1 MENERGRTMSAIQYE
16 QFNGETMASETI
28 KLMNE
33 IKKKQPLL
41 QFIPS
46 KTNVSKIYVHDTS
59 PPTTVYTTLDAFY
72 NSEPNNRVGQIA
84 YDGQQYIVTS
94 RLIENGRYS
103 HWSGSEHRSKKSK
116 HIKNI
121 IKEAVKF
128 LLPIQFNEIWEESD
142 TKFQR
147 ELSNRTQ
154 QIRNSIINKT
164 RIDPT
169 ALFKEFVH
177 MYATGYTP
185 ITQEFRDA
193 LTFTIEKQ
201 AEIEKYVDY
210 KPTTYMVWVKGNS
223 IQYSDKMTNEPATV
237 DSIDKLPEDI
247 RGKMFVLDVS
257 EVNNF
262 IEDVGMKTQEKQY
275 WVIA

>member
-1 MENERGRTMSAIQYE
+1 MMGLKYE
-16 QFNGETMASETI
+16 QFCNETMASETI

-33 IKKKQPLL
+33 IRKKQPLL
-41 QFIPS
+41 QFIPNNRS
-46 KTNVSKIYVHDTS
+46 KMYIHDTN

-116 HIKNI
+116 HMKNV

-128 LLPIQFNEIWEESD
+128 LLPVQFNEIWEESD
-142 TKFQR
+142 SKFQR

-193 LTFTIEKQ
+193 LTFTLEKQ

-223 IQYSDKMTNEPATV
+223 IQYSDEMTNEPATV

-275 WVIA
+275 WVIS

>member
-1 MENERGRTMSAIQYE
+1 MSAIQYE
-16 QFNGETMASETI
+16 QFCGETITSETI

-41 QFIPS
+41 QFVPS
-46 KTNVSKIYVHDTS
+46 KTNRSKIYVHDTT
-59 PPTTVYTTLDAFY
+59 PATMAYTHLDVFY
-72 NSEPNNRVGQIA
+72 NSEPNTRVGVIGWDSQS
-84 YDGQQYIVTS
+84 YIVSS

-103 HWSGSEHRSKKSK
+103 HWSGNEHRSKKSK
-116 HIKNI
+116 HMKNI
-121 IKEAVKF
+121 VREAIKF
-128 LLPIQFNEIWEESD
+128 LLPIRFDEVWQESNQ
-142 TKFQR
+142 KFHQ
-147 ELSNRTQ
+147 ELHNKPQ
-154 QIRNSIINKT
+154 HIRQSVGNKM
-164 RIDPT
+164 RIDPN
-169 ALFKEFVH
+169 AIFKEFLH
-177 MYATGYTP
+177 MHAQGYAP
-185 ITQEFRDA
+185 ITQEFKEVLA
-193 LTFTIEKQ
+193 FTLAKQ
-201 AEIEKYVDY
+201 ADIEKYVNY

-223 IQYSDKMTNEPATV
+223 IVYGAKEDEPVTI

>member
-1 MENERGRTMSAIQYE
+1 MMSIQYE
-16 QFNGETMASETI
+16 QFGGETMASETI

-46 KTNVSKIYVHDTS
+46 QSNISKIYVHDTS

-72 NSEPNNRVGQIA
+72 NNEPNNRVGQIA
-84 YDGQQYIVTS
+84 FDGDQYIVTS

-103 HWSGSEHRSKKSK
+103 HWSGSEHRSKRSK

-121 IKEAVKF
+121 IKESLKS
-128 LLPIQFNEIWEESD
+128 LLPIQFNEIWQESD
-142 TKFQR
+142 SKFQR
-147 ELSNRTQ
+147 ELTTKPQ
-154 QIRNSIINKT
+154 HIRALIGNKM
-164 RIDPT
+164 RIDPN
-169 ALFKEFVH
+169 AIFKEFLH
-177 MYATGYTP
+177 MYAQGYAP
-185 ITQEFRDA
+185 ITKEFQDVLA
-193 LTFTIEKQ
+193 FTLEKQ
-201 AEIEKYVDY
+201 AEIDKYVEY
-210 KPTTYMVWVKGNS
+210 RPNTYMVWVKGNS
-223 IQYSDKMTNEPATV
+223 IEYSDKMTNEPVAV
-237 DSIDKLPEDI
+237 DSIDKLPEEI

>member
-1 MENERGRTMSAIQYE
+1 MGLQYE
-16 QFNGETMASETI
+16 TFMGATIASETI

-46 KTNVSKIYVHDTS
+46 KTNRSKIYVHDTNPATEVFTHLDVVHASS
-59 PPTTVYTTLDAFY
+59 PD
-72 NSEPNNRVGQIA
+72 NRVGLIG
-84 YDGQQYIVTS
+84 YDSQSYIVSS

-103 HWSGSEHRSKKSK
+103 HWSGNEHRSKKSK
-116 HIKNI
+116 HMKNI
-121 IKEAVKF
+121 VREAIKF
-128 LLPIQFNEIWEESD
+128 LLPIGFDEIWED
-142 TKFQR
+142 GIAKFDR
-147 ELSNRTQ
+147 SLVAKTQ
-154 QIRNSIINKT
+154 QIRSSIINKT
-164 RIDPT
+164 RVDPT

-177 MYATGYTP
+177 MYATGYVP
-185 ITQEFRDA
+185 ITQEFKEA
-193 LTFTIEKQ
+193 LAFVVDKQ
-201 AEIEKYVDY
+201 EEIAKYAEY

-223 IQYSDKMTNEPATV
+223 IEYGVKGSEPVAV
-237 DSIDKLPEDI
+237 DSIDKIPEDI

-257 EVNNF
+257 EVNSF